1 MSFFHLFCCYMSGFH
16 LVCMFCF
23 IKNIYPYVKQS
34 TRPLGLR
41 PKMDTVAIAV
51 NSVEHCKVELFWL
64 EH

>member
-1 MSFFHLFCCYMSGFH
+1 MNGFH

-34 TRPLGLR
+34 TCPLGLR